1 MGAAAFRR
9 AEQGDTVSAT
19 WPICP
24 DDQVTTLRWLGHDV
38 RVHRLAVPALQVV
51 ELRALR
57 SEYGTRFAMG
67 EIGPTPTGA
76 YNCRNRRPY
85 PETPV
90 TPERHSE
97 HAHAVA
103 IDVDWDDNPLSTEG
117 ILRTNFDRFGYE
129 DGCDWLAAWLEP
141 PDGLPVFFRWGGGWT
156 TDLAQACLNLRH
168 NGERIRTGVVD
179 GMHFELSLT
188 PTEVRAYDW
197 DAAIAKE
204 EQMNKEL
211 KQATEFVRI
220 VRAKLKPGPDDATVK
235 GAAERVAAATLK
247 VEGQSR

>member
-1 MGAAAFRR
+1 M
-9 AEQGDTVSAT
+9 SST
-19 WPICP
+19 WPLCP
-24 DDQVTTLRWLGHDV
+24 DEQVTTLRWLGHDV
-38 RVHRLAVPALQVV
+38 RVHRLAVPALRVV
-51 ELRALR
+51 EFRALR

-90 TPERHSE
+90 TPEHHSE

-141 PDGLPVFFRWGGGWT
+141 PEGLPVFFRWGGGWT
-156 TDLAQACLNLRH
+156 TDLEQACLNLRH

-179 GMHFELSLT
+179 GMHFELSVT
-188 PTEVRAYDW
+188 PAEARAYDW
-197 DAAIAKE
+197 DKAIAKE
-204 EQMNKEL
+204 EEMNKRLEAAATFVEEL
-211 KQATEFVRI
+211 RDG
-220 VRAKLKPGPDDATVK
+220 LKPGKDLATVQ
-235 GAAERVAAATLK
+235 GAAERTAKAVKWA
-247 VEGQSR
+247 EEQRRP